1 MIEAII
7 LYAVLKDNPEIIESK
22 ERERVIVRATRT
34 GDFRAFARAHYNK
47 KQWKCLDEL
56 WQRESSWGTIKNPH
70 LAKNPKSSAYGIPQA
85 TKGKMA
91 EQGSDWKT
99 NPITQIKWGMNY
111 IKERYET
118 PCNALRFHD
127 NKNWY

>member
-7 LYAVLKDNPEIIESK
+7 LYAVLKDNPEIIESR
-22 ERERVIVRATRT
+22 ERERVIARATRT

-91 EQGSDWKT
+91 EQAADWKT

-111 IKERYET
+111 IKQRYKT
-118 PCNALRFHD
+118 PCNALEFHD
-127 NKNWY
+127 KKNWY

>member
-1 MIEAII
+1 
-7 LYAVLKDNPEIIESK
+7 
-22 ERERVIVRATRT
+22 
-34 GDFRAFARAHYNK
+34 
-47 KQWKCLDEL
+47 
-56 WQRESSWGTIKNPH
+56 
-70 LAKNPKSSAYGIPQA
+70 
-85 TKGKMA
+85 MA
-91 EQGSDWKT
+91 QQGSDWKT

>member
-7 LYAVLKDNPEIIESK
+7 LYAVLKDNPEIIESR
-22 ERERVIVRATRT
+22 ERERVIARATRT

-91 EQGSDWKT
+91 EQAADWKT

-111 IKERYET
+111 IKQRYKT
-118 PCNALRFHD
+118 PCNALQFHD
-127 NKNWY
+127 KKNWY

>member
-7 LYAVLKDNPEIIESK
+7 LYAVLKDNPEIIES
-22 ERERVIVRATRT
+22 RERDRAIARATRT
-34 GDFRAFARAHYNK
+34 GDFRAYARAHYNK
-47 KQWKCLDEL
+47 KQWECLDEL

-91 EQGSDWKT
+91 EQGADWKT

-111 IKERYET
+111 IKQRYET
-118 PCNALRFHD
+118 PCKALAFHD
-127 NKNWY
+127 TKNWY